1 MADFPNNNL
10 FLSML
15 FLPII
20 NSNSLALIILISDVP
35 LGFWIVPEINVL
47 FLISPT
53 SRTLAISLSI

>member
-1 MADFPNNNL
+1 MADFPSNNL

-35 LGFWIVPEINVL
+35 LGF
-47 FLISPT
+47 
-53 SRTLAISLSI
+53 